1 MRKLMEAVRFD
12 EAFRGLTYD
21 AILDSGEDE
30 AEAMDYARGMV
41 WNEVELTDNY
51 IKYANHVGSVNDV
64 DVYYDYGADYYFFV
78 PASEGIHESTR
89 QTLGMWQDYDPDK
102 LYKPDEWEWE
112 TDPEILAY
120 DKENRQLRKEQLDEV
135 ADERHNEVITALVD
149 VLAQDAV
156 EQVEDGKATLDIAV
170 SNLIHQAVADIK
182 MRMPERVDHYVE
194 YGAES
199 PDFYYKN

>member
-1 MRKLMEAVRFD
+1 MEAVRFD
-12 EAFRGLTYD
+12 EAFQGLTYD
-21 AILDSGEDE
+21 AILDSGEDN

-89 QTLGMWQDYDPDK
+89 QTLGMWQDYDPEKEVNPDK
-102 LYKPDEWEWE
+102 REWE
-112 TDPEILAY
+112 TDPKILAY
-120 DKENRQLRKEQLDEV
+120 DKENRKLHKEQLDEV
-135 ADERHNEVITALVD
+135 STERHHEVITALVD

-156 EQVEDGKATLDIAV
+156 EQVEDGYATLDIAV

-194 YGAES
+194 YGAET
-199 PDFYYKN
+199 PEFYYKS